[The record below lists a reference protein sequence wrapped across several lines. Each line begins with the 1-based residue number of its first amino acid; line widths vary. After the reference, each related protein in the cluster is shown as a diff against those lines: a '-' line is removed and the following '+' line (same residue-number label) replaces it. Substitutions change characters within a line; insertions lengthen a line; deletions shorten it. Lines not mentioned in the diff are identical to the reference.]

1 MFSTSVSSPMD
12 PQQIIVRRGQLPAIT
27 GLSLATIDRLR
38 LAGDFPEA
46 RQLSV
51 QAIGF
56 QREAIEAWIASRPL
70 VKH

>member
-1 MFSTSVSSPMD
+1 MQ
-12 PQQIIVRRGQLPAIT
+12 PQTTIVRRGQLPQIT

-46 RQLSV
+46 RQLSI

-56 QREAIEAWIASRPL
+56 ERAAIEAWIASRPL